1 MAALRKKESVT
12 MWGLSALLAALFL
25 FAGVTKLIGLPAVIE
40 HFQQWGY
47 PGWFRF
53 VIGCIEVLGAIGLLV
68 PSYAAETASAL
79 IMLMMGALFTVVH
92 AGESFLFPI
101 LVIVLL
107 GAVTWLR
114 SET

>member
-1 MAALRKKESVT
+1 
-12 MWGLSALLAALFL
+12 
-25 FAGVTKLIGLPAVIE
+25 
-40 HFQQWGY
+40 
-47 PGWFRF
+47 
-53 VIGCIEVLGAIGLLV
+53 LLV